1 MERRSVSANGGRRFS
16 RMLDPKNN
24 RLAARIREGADRFA
38 DGGEAELEPGSWTVI
53 GARRYLGSFRV
64 RWPLPLELVPECPF
78 AGRER
83 TGKCG
88 VRAMISRVRRRS
100 TVEFRRFAED
110 ASPFRLANALVA
122 IEAIRRTQCA
132 TRAMQ
137 AGPPRENRAFGT
149 RSPDLQSALEPGP
162 SLVRLR
168 SGSLPSR
175 FAFRSPAALRRVV
188 ALQGS
193 RGERPV
199 PVRTASA
206 PPAPTMV
213 RNSVSLLCFSR
224 RCRQAA
230 LRMRGPSPVSACRP
244 DERRSGRPCA
254 ARNSAALRSSA
265 RGSLSLHLNA

>member
-1 MERRSVSANGGRRFS
+1 MPVRGT
-16 RMLDPKNN
+16 RMH
-24 RLAARIREGADRFA
+24 REMRGARNDFA
-38 DGGEAELEPGSWTVI
+38 DQP
-53 GARRYLGSFRV
+53 
-64 RWPLPLELVPECPF
+64 
-78 AGRER
+78 
-83 TGKCG
+83 
-88 VRAMISRVRRRS
+88 RRS

-110 ASPFRLANALVA
+110 ASPFWLANALLA

-188 ALQGS
+188 ALQGP

-213 RNSVSLLCFSR
+213 RYSVSLLCFSR
-224 RCRQAA
+224 RRRQAA
-230 LRMRGPSPVSACRP
+230 LRMRGPSPVSACRRGEP
-244 DERRSGRPCA
+244 RSGRPVRRSKLRRIAILCEGFPVSSSERLSRRACPA
-254 ARNSAALRSSA
+254 AEPRLPRVEKQTVRRAFFRPPLPLSA
-265 RGSLSLHLNA
+265 RSRFLPRTRPLNER